1 MQTLSLLGP
10 VDICFSHGS
19 FCGFKRG
26 HLDLEVKKN
35 LLKLQLCTIYYKV
48 K

>member
-26 HLDLEVKKN
+26 HLDLEVKK
-35 LLKLQLCTIYYKV
+35 IYSNYNYVQYITK
-48 K
+48 